1 MSMPSPVHRLATLA
15 SSAYWLR
22 FVDGHWLI
30 YRHERLIA
38 DFPAENADTAL
49 AFLRHKQGEES
60 EDDQ

>member
-1 MSMPSPVHRLATLA
+1 MATLA